1 MILYAG
7 PPDRDPAWWT
17 QPALTT
23 AAVARDVGQLIRAY
37 RHALGVSQ
45 DTVARWLDYSQPH
58 VSKLEAGKASAAD
71 PGHVCRVLKVPEQL
85 RWDGVGADGPMPAN
99 TGLLLPWTATGAA
112 DAVNEVSQE
121 DDMNRR
127 TFLALGGAALTDIA
141 LDWLIASPSPAI
153 DLDHIAGRRL
163 LDAHVDA
170 LDGITGRLRSMDDQ
184 FGGGAVLDQA
194 QAQVRHVATLLRTTT
209 YTDTV
214 GQHLQRSAAE
224 LLRVTGWLAFDADH
238 QALAQRYW
246 HAGLRCAHA
255 AGEDQLGANI
265 LGFLSCQ
272 AKDVG
277 QHLEAVKFAEA
288 AAGRH
293 SGRSPRLTAILH
305 MRAAQAYAAT
315 GQADRCQAAVDEAGS
330 ALRSTAPA
338 QQDPEWAYWLNEP
351 HWHEMVGYSWM
362 KLAVWDQAEE
372 HLTMSLVDATRGR
385 ETALRKAFLGRVH
398 AHRGEPEKAT
408 AVAGEAVDLLLDDV
422 DSDRVAGHVRNVQ
435 DALAAYGDLAEV
447 RDFGER
453 VELLSA

>member
-1 MILYAG
+1 MSGIGEKLRRAREAQG
-7 PPDRDPAWWT
+7 LSQKELALALRQADPAVAT
-17 QPALTT
+17 LGSLTDT
-23 AAVARDVGQLIRAY
+23 IGAWECGRRSVSRRYQILLVSVLHR
-37 RHALGVSQ
+37 RPETLGF
-45 DTVARWLDYSQPH
+45 P
-58 VSKLEAGKASAAD
+58 
-71 PGHVCRVLKVPEQL
+71 PE
-85 RWDGVGADGPMPAN
+85 DSGPMPAN
-99 TGLLLPWTATGAA
+99 AGLLLPWTAKGASK
-112 DAVNEVSQE
+112 AVTEVSKE
-121 DDMNRR
+121 DDMDRR

-141 LDWLIASPSPAI
+141 LDWLIASPSPAV

-163 LDAHVDA
+163 LNAHVDE

-194 QAQVRHVATLLRTTT
+194 QAQVRHISALLRSCT
-209 YTDTV
+209 YTEAV
-214 GQHLQRSAAE
+214 GQHLQCSAAE

-277 QHLEAVKFAEA
+277 QNLEAVKFAEA

-315 GQADRCQAAVDEAGS
+315 GQLDRCRAAVDDAGT

-338 QQDPEWAYWLNEP
+338 RQDPDWAYWLNEP

-362 KLAVWDQAEE
+362 KLESWGQAEE
-372 HLTMSLVDATRGR
+372 HLTASLADATRGR
-385 ETALRKAFLGRVH
+385 ETALRQAFLGQVH
-398 AHRGEPEKAT
+398 AHQGEPERAAAAAGT
-408 AVAGEAVDLLLDDV
+408 ALDLLLGDI
-422 DSDRVAGHVRNVQ
+422 DSDRVAGHVRKVS
-435 DALAAYGDLAEV
+435 DALTPYDDLGCV
-447 RDFGER
+447 RDFNER
-453 VELLSA
+453 VLLLSA